1 MKKIPI
7 IILLLVAGAIAL
19 FMTAADQISSYSTFT
34 TAAQSSGK
42 VKVICELS
50 LDKEMVYN
58 PEKDP
63 NYFSFHAKDE
73 NGHESKVV
81 FLGEKPQDF
90 ERTEQVV
97 MTGKFKEG
105 VFVAT
110 EILTKCPSK
119 YKDEEVF
126 VRSNSKE
133 S

>member
-7 IILLLVAGAIAL
+7 IVLLLVAGAIAL

-34 TAAQSSGK
+34 TAEQVDGK
-42 VKVICELS
+42 VKVIGTLA
-50 LDKEMVYN
+50 LDKDMIYN

-63 NYFSFHAKDE
+63 NYFSFYANDE
-73 NGHESKVV
+73 DGRQSQVI

-90 ERTEQVV
+90 ERSDQVV
-97 MTGKFKEG
+97 MTGQFKKG

-110 EILTKCPSK
+110 EMLTKCPSK

-126 VRSNSKE
+126 VRSNAKE

>member
-1 MKKIPI
+1 MKKIPF
-7 IILLLVAGAIAL
+7 IILLLVAGAVAL
-19 FMTAADQISSYSTFT
+19 FMTAADQISTYSTFDS
-34 TAAQSSGK
+34 AKSAHGK
-42 VKVICELS
+42 VKVIGELA

-63 NYFSFHAKDE
+63 NYFSFYARDE
-73 NGHESKVV
+73 EGGESQVV
-81 FLGEKPQDF
+81 FIGEKPQDF

-97 MTGKFKEG
+97 MTGKFKDG

-110 EILTKCPSK
+110 EMLTKCPSK